1 MPQRYILINQY
12 KSDLRNVLHRYY
24 AKADEHRA
32 LTTSSLSSRSCSSHM
47 RSFLSPE
54 TSATFQPTWLHTLAM
69 GLQGL
74 TEAKE
79 KIFSKKEFKLWN
91 SERYFAAYELCNSAE
106 EKDLVVNQLIA
117 DLTSFFDEYAFLRA
131 AVTYEYNQY
140 GMRNGYTEKVSDIAH
155 NFTERLRGNGDPLD
169 RALLEEKVAL
179 YVESWMNNNN
189 VQIGERLLF
198 ISPRGSQAE
207 HYPGLDDR
215 NYVFVNIYEKTET
228 GFLFR
233 QYRSY
238 DPNPQLPQTLNEITT
253 QTNGF
258 KQKISAQEFAN
269 KDHHTIASA
278 VHIPARVALE
288 TIESTIYSQKEN
300 WVTDID
306 RDLPQL
312 PEADAQYELQ
322 RMLGFCLD
330 KFHALAE
337 NTTSSTQQVEA
348 FDKLVVLARK
358 TLLKW
363 VENRALNFD
372 HEKQSNFAIVF
383 QDIEDA
389 WQLQTKKDSGEQL
402 QKEEQSRLKK
412 FVKQVALSPTLPIK
426 SAASW
431 SHCIAGTPLSL
442 VKLQLPASNSMSMDV
457 RMGGAAF
464 GLLSLEQ
471 KTELKHELLSYVRIE
486 FEGEVWY
493 VPPSY
498 LTGKGCYYDELQD
511 LVMGPCGLPLA
522 LDPYALTES
531 AYANLMKRLL
541 YSDEE
546 LQLNSLSKSQKDQ
559 TLDLFFSLQLE
570 LFVRSA
576 SLEKILL
583 QDILAQRYEVS
594 EELHEVHEVLVHALN
609 PQQALLFYL
618 LELHKTNETTKIETL
633 TKATKTSRRFSLN

>member
-1 MPQRYILINQY
+1 
-12 KSDLRNVLHRYY
+12 
-24 AKADEHRA
+24 
-32 LTTSSLSSRSCSSHM
+32 M

-54 TSATFQPTWLHTLAM
+54 TSVTFRPTWLNTLAQ

-74 TEAKE
+74 VEAKE
-79 KIFSKKEFKLWN
+79 KLFSKKEFQLWN
-91 SERYFAAYELCNSAE
+91 SERYFAAYDLCNSAD
-106 EKDLVVNQLIA
+106 EKDLIANQLTA

-131 AVTYEYNQY
+131 AVVYEYDQY

-155 NFTERLRGNGDPLD
+155 NFAERLRENGDPLD

-189 VQIGERLLF
+189 VQVGERLLF

-207 HYPGLDDR
+207 HYPGLDER
-215 NYVFVNIYEKTET
+215 NYVFVNIYEKTES

-238 DPNPQLPQTLNEITT
+238 DPNPQLPHTLEEIVSQTK
-253 QTNGF
+253 GF
-258 KQKISAQEFAN
+258 KQKIATQEFVN
-269 KDHHTIASA
+269 KDHDVIASA
-278 VHIPARVALE
+278 VHIPAQVALE
-288 TIESTIYSQKEN
+288 TIETTIYSRKEN

-312 PEADAQYELQ
+312 PEVDAQHELQ
-322 RMLGFCLD
+322 RMLSFCFD
-330 KFHALAE
+330 KFYTLAE
-337 NTTSSTQQVEA
+337 SSASSTQKMEA

-358 TLLKW
+358 ALLKW

-372 HEKQSNFAIVF
+372 REKQSDFAIVF

-389 WQLQTKKDSGEQL
+389 WQLQNKKDSGEEL
-402 QKEEQSRLKK
+402 QNEEKSRLHK

-464 GLLSLEQ
+464 GLLSIEEKFQ
-471 KTELKHELLSYVRIE
+471 LKHELLNYVRIE

-498 LTGKGCYYDELQD
+498 LTGRGCYYDELQN

-522 LDPYALTES
+522 LDPYALTEN
-531 AYANLMKRLL
+531 AYANLMKRMF

-546 LQLNSLSKSQKDQ
+546 SQLTSLSQSKQEQ
-559 TLDLFFSLQLE
+559 TLELFFSLQLE
-570 LFVRSA
+570 LFVHSA

-583 QDILAQRYEVS
+583 QDILANKYEVS
-594 EELHEVHEVLVHALN
+594 EDLHEVHEVLIHALN

-618 LELHKTNETTKIETL
+618 LELQKTNETTKIETL
-633 TKATKTSRRFSLN
+633 MQATKSTRRFSLN